1 MAMPSLQI
9 RDLPAPLHE
18 DPQRRARANRRS
30 LGQQALHDLEQL
42 AGGDAI
48 KRRKQAFARLHA
60 LWNGKSPVALTPSPE
75 EMIRSDRER

>member
-1 MAMPSLQI
+1 MPSLQI

-18 DPQRRARANRRS
+18 DLQRRARANKRS

-48 KRRKQAFARLHA
+48 ERRKQAFARLHA
-60 LWNGKSPVALTPSPE
+60 LWSSKSPIALTPSPE
-75 EMIRSDRER
+75 ELIRSDRER

>member
-1 MAMPSLQI
+1 MPTLQI

-18 DPQRRARANRRS
+18 DLQRRARANKRS

-48 KRRKQAFARLHA
+48 ERRKQVFTLSGTATHLIDAFPRRID
-60 LWNGKSPVALTPSPE
+60 PQ
-75 EMIRSDRER
+75 

>member
-1 MAMPSLQI
+1 MPSLQI

-18 DPQRRARANRRS
+18 DLQRRARANKRS

-48 KRRKQAFARLHA
+48 ERRKQVFASLNS
-60 LWNGKSPVALTPSPE
+60 LWDGKSPMTLTPSPE
-75 EMIRSDRER
+75 ELIRSDRER